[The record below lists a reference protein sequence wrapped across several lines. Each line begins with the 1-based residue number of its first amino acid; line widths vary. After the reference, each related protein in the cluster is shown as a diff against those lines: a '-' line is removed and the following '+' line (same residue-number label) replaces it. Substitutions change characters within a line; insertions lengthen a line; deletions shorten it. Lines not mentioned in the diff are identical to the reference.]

1 MNGGQH
7 AQLDDLPRA
16 LLFLREATVEE
27 GGPAPQHLDGSCPCK
42 FSGRILEGT
51 PLTYFCFLIG
61 LLMLMLMTRLRKGRV
76 VG

>member
-27 GGPAPQHLDGSCPCK
+27 GGPAPQHLDGSSPCK
-42 FSGRILEGT
+42 SSGRIVEGT
-51 PLTYFCFLIG
+51 SYVFLPSYWSFDVDAHEV
-61 LLMLMLMTRLRKGRV
+61 T
-76 VG
+76 